1 VIVDSE
7 RLGVS
12 NSGSGIGW
20 GLTGLTCWAADMRAF
35 DEMRKLEMFFRE
47 ETRRGSCSVV
57 DLYELVQHA
66 GNVLP
71 RL

>member
-1 VIVDSE
+1 MHSE
-7 RLGVS
+7 LLGVL
-12 NSGSGIGW
+12 NSGSEMGR
-20 GLTGLTCWAADMRAF
+20 GLMGSLVGLADMRAF